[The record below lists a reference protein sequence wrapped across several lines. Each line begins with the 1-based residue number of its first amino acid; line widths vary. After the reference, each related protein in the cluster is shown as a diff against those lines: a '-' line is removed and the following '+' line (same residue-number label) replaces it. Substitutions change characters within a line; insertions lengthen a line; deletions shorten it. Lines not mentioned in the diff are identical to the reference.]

1 MPSQSWQQT
10 LVVGQVDG
18 TALTNTTTETS
29 IIPASAKLTIPAN
42 FFDVIGKRLRLKM
55 SGRISNAASAAITF
69 RFKLGT
75 GSPVTVWASQSIAL
89 NATSKSNVTF
99 DLEWGGVIRAI
110 GTSANFMHT
119 GMLTSEAVIGVGTG
133 TFASTQSI
141 PASSPAVGS
150 NFDATVSQLADL
162 TAQWGAASAS
172 NSIQVHMFQLESL
185 N

>member
-1 MPSQSWQQT
+1 MPSQTWQQT
-10 LVVGQVDG
+10 LIVAQSDG
-18 TALTNTTTETS
+18 TALSNSTTETS
-29 IIPASAKLTIPAN
+29 IIPAQAKLTIPAN
-42 FFDVIGKRLRLKM
+42 YYDMIGRRLRLKA
-55 SGRISNAASAAITF
+55 SGRISNAASATITLRLKF
-69 RFKLGT
+69 GAST
-75 GSPVTVWASQSIAL
+75 AVWASQSIAL

-99 DLEWGGVIRAI
+99 DLEWGGVIRAV
-110 GTSANFMHT
+110 GASANFMHT
-119 GMLTSEAVIGVGTG
+119 GMFTSEAVIGVGTG

-150 NFDATVSQLADL
+150 NFDSTASQQIDL